1 MDTKQKNKKR
11 SGGGR
16 IRADGRPGNRA
27 KAAATRR
34 STQNQKKQAV
44 KTTPDVVY
52 LPPKP
57 FSRNRLILHL
67 ATVAAV
73 VLALV
78 LGLSVFF
85 KVDADKITVSG
96 TDKYT
101 AWDVANASGIADGDN
116 LITFS
121 RARAAGKIKKALKY
135 VKDVRIGIKLP
146 DTVYID
152 IEEVSVTYAVKST
165 DGAWWLIS
173 CDGNVIEKADDS
185 QLDKHTRILGVQL
198 EDPKEGKQATAYQP
212 PQTATDGDGYLIPIT
227 VTAAEQLRTAV
238 DIAGFLERNGII
250 GEAASIDVNDIGNIQ
265 LWYGK
270 QYQVELGDNSDLLL
284 KISKLKAALDQY
296 LNAHDS
302 GILDITDPSKVVYTS
317 F

>member
-1 MDTKQKNKKR
+1 METKQKSRQRPAGRTTR
-11 SGGGR
+11 S
-16 IRADGRPGNRA
+16 
-27 KAAATRR
+27 AATTKPRAT
-34 STQNQKKQAV
+34 SKKPKPQQV
-44 KTTPDVVY
+44 KATPDVVY

-85 KVDADKITVSG
+85 KVDEEKITVSG
-96 TDKYT
+96 AQKYT
-101 AWDVANASGIADGDN
+101 AWDVAKASGISDGDN

-121 RARAAGKIKKALKY
+121 RARAAGKIKNTLKY

-152 IEEVSVTYAVKST
+152 IVEVGVTYAVKSQN
-165 DGAWWLIS
+165 GGWWLIS
-173 CDGNVIEKADDS
+173 SEGRVLEKAD
-185 QLDKHTRILGVQL
+185 QETAEKHTRILGVQL
-198 EDPKEGKQATAYQP
+198 SDPREGELAVAYQQ
-212 PQTATDGDGYLIPIT
+212 PQTETDPDGYLIPVT
-227 VTAAEQLRTAV
+227 VTAAQQLSTAV
-238 DIAGFLERNGII
+238 DITGFLERNGII
-250 GEAASIDVNDIGNIQ
+250 GEAASIDVNDLGGIQ
-265 LWYGK
+265 LWYGN
-270 QYQVELGDNSDLLL
+270 QYQVELGDSKDLLL

-296 LNAHDS
+296 LGTHDS
-302 GILDITDPSKVVYTS
+302 GILDISDASKVIYTP

>member
-1 MDTKQKNKKR
+1 MDTKQKNTQR
-11 SGGGR
+11 SGGKR
-16 IRADGRPGNRA
+16 VRVAA
-27 KAAATRR
+27 KPVKRTHTA
-34 STQNQKKQAV
+34 QKKEQAV
-44 KTTPDVVY
+44 KATPDVVY
-52 LPPKP
+52 LPPKT
-57 FSRNRLILHL
+57 FNRNRLILHL

-96 TDKYT
+96 TEKYS
-101 AWDVANASGIADGDN
+101 AWDIANASGISDGDN

-152 IEEVSVTYAVKST
+152 IVEVSVTYAVKAF
-165 DGAWWLIS
+165 DGGWWLVS
-173 CDGNVIEKADDS
+173 SEGRVIEKADDAK
-185 QLDKHTRILGVQL
+185 LDGYTKILGVQL
-198 EDPKEGKQATAYQP
+198 TEPKEGEQATAYQE
-212 PQTATDGDGYLIPIT
+212 PQTATDADGYLIPVT
-227 VTAAEQLRTAV
+227 VTAAERLSTAI
-238 DIAGFLERNGII
+238 DITGFLERNGII
-250 GEAASIDVNDIGNIQ
+250 GNVASIDVNDLGNIQ
-265 LWYGK
+265 LWYAK
-270 QYQVELGDNSDLLL
+270 QFQVELGSNSDLLL

-296 LNAHDS
+296 LSTHDS

>member
-1 MDTKQKNKKR
+1 MEIKQKNNRTSGSKR
-11 SGGGR
+11 P
-16 IRADGRPGNRA
+16 AA
-27 KAAATRR
+27 KTAKSPRVAQRQK
-34 STQNQKKQAV
+34 TQSV

-52 LPPKP
+52 LPPKT
-57 FSRNRLILHL
+57 FNRNRLILHL

-85 KVDADKITVSG
+85 KVDTGKITVSG
-96 TDKYT
+96 TQKYT
-101 AWDVANASGIADGDN
+101 AWDVANASGIKDGEN

-121 RARAAGKIKKALKY
+121 RGRAAGQIKKALKY

-152 IEEVSVTYAVKST
+152 IVEVSVTYAVKAEA
-165 DGAWWLIS
+165 GGWWLIS
-173 CDGNVIEKADDS
+173 SEGRVIEKADETK
-185 QLDKHTRILGVQL
+185 LEEHTKILGVQL
-198 EDPKEGKQATAYQP
+198 ENPKEGDMAVAFQQA
-212 PQTATDGDGYLIPIT
+212 QTATDADGYLIPVT
-227 VTAAEQLRTAV
+227 TTAAQQLTTAV
-238 DIAGFLERNGII
+238 DITGFLERNGII
-250 GEAASIDVNDIGNIQ
+250 GEIASIDVNDLGNIQ

-270 QYQVELGDNSDLLL
+270 QYQVELGNDSDLLI
-284 KISKLKAALDQY
+284 KISELKAALDQY
-296 LNAHDS
+296 LNTHDS